1 LLSTRLV
8 LGGIE
13 PVVSL
18 RGSLPEPKISEKR
31 SESLL
36 QLATPNPINATTT
49 NCGPTASQREAHMV
63 TRSHAKTP
71 ASE

>member
-1 LLSTRLV
+1 
-8 LGGIE
+8 
-13 PVVSL
+13 
-18 RGSLPEPKISEKR
+18 LPEPKISEKR

-49 NCGPTASQREAHMV
+49 SCGPTASQREAPMV

-71 ASE
+71 ANE